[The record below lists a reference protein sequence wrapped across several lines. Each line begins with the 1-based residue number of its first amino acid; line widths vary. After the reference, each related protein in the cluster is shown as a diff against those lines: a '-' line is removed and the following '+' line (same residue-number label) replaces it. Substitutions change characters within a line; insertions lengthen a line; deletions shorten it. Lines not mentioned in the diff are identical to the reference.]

1 MDPAGIREILLMR
14 PYAYNPYQLE
24 AIARSLPYKVRTYG
38 YYQAI
43 PWLPL
48 FPTLTQRVG
57 VVSEGYTG
65 LLVHDC
71 MVLAGADLESA
82 TERDIQHLRSAT
94 ERGLPLML
102 CGGFNG
108 LGSSYRLW
116 HDLEPALP
124 ARIAPVKPEAVDGE
138 VTAIGE
144 HPILRGLPK
153 SFGQVNALHP
163 LELADDAQVLLVA
176 GGKPVLAASERFGS
190 RQLIFAVAE
199 AGGLCCD
206 PFSAD
211 QFYGHPFYADL
222 MRQALS
228 WLMGIEVPL
237 HFGALDLQTGA
248 SLTEPGEHRL
258 QATVLRDGD
267 PLGARL
273 RCSLYGLDEG
283 RLASGGDAV
292 RDALLFEDVRPLNQS
307 TQTEG
312 FTFADPLS
320 GKTSG
325 IYEVEL
331 ALEMDLPPRTLP
343 KDSFGMA
350 VPPQWNSWRGKT
362 VELRRFRLRFPDRR
376 TAKVSLPVWTFTLQ
390 EGKPWPVQVEGA
402 SGSPSLSV
410 KDGQG
415 TEVGQATGDLTW
427 TVPPLAEGNYTAIVT
442 VPTAA
447 GKEEFRFALKA
458 VDVPDPDENYHMVG
472 HYAPGDAN
480 DDERREYVR
489 DIIDEFGLDL
499 ISVNGLSTAK
509 QMTDTLLS
517 SLEQTYRLRRIRNL
531 DALIAGERLPMWTDF
546 DTSFIILGTHG
557 ATKDYEPTNP
567 CVHHPDYEAAVRE
580 KLTPM
585 LKMQAARAG
594 HVSSEIIDEPH
605 LYPSNVCKCEIC
617 RRLYRERYGEELPD
631 YTALEGD
638 QTLRRWNFFR
648 WLEDYSTRAFAMTQK
663 IRDEVAPGLRLHN
676 VPIDRL
682 FTSNFMFNGMHRW
695 VQYGNGGAY
704 MACYPFGYRIWR
716 GHKLMPHSQTHW
728 IAAWV
733 RGLATHYD
741 LAHWGVFM
749 DLWEHD
755 VPNRWMPPFWS
766 VGQFYAL
773 LGAGVTRMDTFLL
786 HFGFEGF
793 GISDERLREFGA
805 EMNKIR
811 PHFPL
816 LAPTRRPR
824 ARMAFVNPWCQWVMD
839 PVPYKMPAEHEG
851 YGYYRVSYAKPFDE
865 KYPHEN
871 RRMMAYQLFQRTFT
885 DLDQVD
891 ENLLLEAPL
900 DYQAVVISDCRYLMR
915 ETMRQLTAYVQHG
928 GVLILDCQPNH
939 DETGQ
944 TTDFYETLT
953 AQPAT
958 AEGPVVPGV
967 TYRIHPFGQGSVLC
981 FSTSLQTSYADAVE
995 GEKPGVLA
1003 RYEEKVADLLAG
1015 LGLAPR
1021 WKTTDN
1027 DLDAGLRVADGVCI
1041 VPVVNLGWERREGL
1055 VALRDLPFLPTFAV
1069 NLTTGDYVSLFN
1081 DGETVE
1087 FAMTLDSLHGALVAL
1102 FPTRPADCT
1111 VQVLRVDL
1119 HPGDELAYEVTLTDE
1134 SGQPAAGRFQVDVTV
1149 TDPTGQS
1156 HPRLGGPITVFN
1168 GHGHLVKRLPVNAA
1182 PGQWTITALDP
1193 IIGLTS
1199 SVVFNCS

>member
-14 PYAYNPYQLE
+14 PYAYNPYQIEL
-24 AIARSLPYKVRTYG
+24 IARSLPYKVRTYA

-48 FPTLTQRVG
+48 FPRLTQRVG

-71 MVLAGADLESA
+71 MVIAGVDLESV
-82 TERDIQHLRSAT
+82 TERDVQHLRSAV
-94 ERGLPLML
+94 ERGLPVML

-108 LGSSYRLW
+108 LGAAYRLW
-116 HDLEPALP
+116 RDLEPALP
-124 ARIAPVKPEAVDGE
+124 ARIPPVKPEAISGE
-138 VTAIGE
+138 VTATAE
-144 HPILRGLPK
+144 HPILRGLPQ
-153 SFGQVNALHP
+153 SFGRINALHP
-163 LELADDAQVLLVA
+163 LEPADDAQVLLAV
-176 GGKPVLAASERFGS
+176 GGKPVLAASERSGG
-190 RQLIFAVAE
+190 RQLIFAVAD
-199 AGGLCCD
+199 AGGLCTD
-206 PFSAD
+206 PFSTD

-222 MRQALS
+222 MRQALG
-228 WLMGIEVPL
+228 WLMGVQVPL
-237 HFGALDLQTGA
+237 RFGALDLLTGTRLA
-248 SLTEPGEHRL
+248 TPGEHRL
-258 QATVLRDGD
+258 QATVLREGD
-267 PLGARL
+267 PAGARL
-273 RCSLYGLDEG
+273 RCSFYGLDEG

-292 RDALLFEDVRPLNQS
+292 RDALLFEEVRPITRDGQAES
-307 TQTEG
+307 
-312 FTFADPLS
+312 FTFADPLP

-325 IYEVEL
+325 IYEIEL
-331 ALEMDLPPRTLP
+331 ALEMDDPPRALP
-343 KDSFGMA
+343 RDSFGMA
-350 VPPQWNSWRGKT
+350 VPPQWDNWKGRT

-390 EGKPWPVQVEGA
+390 EGTPWSVQVDGA
-402 SGSPSLSV
+402 AGSPTLTV

-415 TEVGQATGDLTW
+415 AVVAQVAGDLTW
-427 TVPPLAEGNYTAIVT
+427 TPPPLAEGDYAATVT

-447 GKEEFRFALKA
+447 GEEEFRFALKA
-458 VDVPDPDENYHMVG
+458 VEMPDPDETFHLVG
-472 HYAPGDAN
+472 HFALGGGN
-480 DDERREYVR
+480 DDERKAFTR
-489 DIIDEFGLDL
+489 DIVEQFGLDL
-499 ISVNGLSTAK
+499 ISVSGLSAAK
-509 QMTDTLLS
+509 QMTDLSLS
-517 SLEQTYRLRRIRNL
+517 SLEETYRLRRIRNL
-531 DALIAGERLPMWTDF
+531 DTLIAGERLPMWTDF
-546 DTSFIILGTHG
+546 DTTFIILSTHG
-557 ATKDYEPTNP
+557 ATKTYAPTEP

-585 LKMQAARAG
+585 LRMQAARAG

-617 RRLYRERYGEELPD
+617 QRLYRERYGEELPD
-631 YTALEGD
+631 YHELEGD

-663 IRDEVAPGLRLHN
+663 IRDEVAPQVRLHN
-676 VPIDRL
+676 VPIDRQ
-682 FTSNFMFNGMHRW
+682 FSSNFMCNGMHRW
-695 VQYGNGGAY
+695 VQYGDGGAY

-716 GHKLMPHSQTHW
+716 GRKLMPHSQTHW

-741 LAHWGVFM
+741 LPHWGVFM

-755 VPNRWMPPFWS
+755 VPNRWMPPYWS

-786 HFGFEGF
+786 SFGFEGF

-805 EMNKIR
+805 EMHKIR

-839 PVPYKMPAEHEG
+839 PAPYRMPPEHEG
-851 YGYYRVSYAKPFDE
+851 YGYYRLSYAAPFDE
-865 KYPHEN
+865 KFPNEN
-871 RRMMAYQLFQRTFT
+871 RRMMAYQLFQRVFT

-900 DYQAVVISDCRYLMR
+900 DYRAVVVCDCRFLMR

-928 GVLILDCQPNH
+928 GVLILDCEPNR
-939 DETGQ
+939 DETGRV
-944 TTDFYETLT
+944 TDFYETLT
-953 AQPAT
+953 AQPPT
-958 AEGPVVPGV
+958 AEGTVVPGL
-967 TYRIHPFGQGSVLC
+967 TYRIHPFGQGVVLR
-981 FSTSLQTSYADAVE
+981 FSRSLQYSYADAVE
-995 GEKPGVLA
+995 CEKPGVLA

-1015 LGLAPR
+1015 LGLTSR

-1027 DLDAGLRVADGVCI
+1027 DLDTGLRVADGVCI
-1041 VPVVNLGWERREGL
+1041 VPVANLGWERREGR

-1069 NLTTGDYVSLFN
+1069 NLTSGGFVELFN
-1081 DGETVE
+1081 SGEAIE
-1087 FAMTLDSLHGALVAL
+1087 FDIALESLHGALVAL

-1111 VQVLRVDL
+1111 VQVMQADLR
-1119 HPGDELAYEVTLTDE
+1119 PGDELAYEITLTDE

-1149 TDPTGQS
+1149 TDPAGRV
-1156 HPRLGGPITVFN
+1156 HPRLGGPITVLN
-1168 GHGHLVKRLPVNAA
+1168 GHGHLVKRLPVNAM
-1182 PGQWTITALDP
+1182 PGQWTIAALDP
-1193 IIGLTS
+1193 IIGLS
-1199 SVVFNCS
+1199 SCVTFSCS